1 MKISEKGQG
10 LVEYA
15 LILQLIAA
23 VVLIVLRLIFPAE
36 LLALWGL

>member
-15 LILQLIAA
+15 LILQLITA

>member
-15 LILQLIAA
+15 FILQLIAA
-23 VVLIVLRLIFPAE
+23 VVLIVLRLILPAE